1 MDKIDDLI
9 LAEVL
14 DATLDKYTEFGRKRR
29 AHREAQARYRARK
42 KQHVNS
48 NPRKDN
54 SGNPKWKTRSI
65 KLQTH

>member
-14 DATLDKYTEFGRKRR
+14 DATLDKYTEVGRKRK

-42 KQHVNS
+42 KQHANI
-48 NPRKDN
+48 NPRQDN
-54 SGNPKWKTRSI
+54 SENPK
-65 KLQTH
+65 